1 MVVLELCYPPSIN
14 HYWRMGNHR
23 IYLSDEGRRYKN
35 IVAGIVR
42 CARVQPF
49 TGDVSL
55 KIEAYPPDRRI
66 RDLDNIQKA
75 VWDALTDA
83 GLYKDDSQV
92 KHIEA
97 WMLEPLERGKVIV
110 TVDGYISG
118 RSDPPATA
126 LVPAH

>member
-1 MVVLELCYPPSIN
+1 MVVLELKYPPSIN

-23 IYLSDEGRRYKN
+23 IYLSEEGRRYKS

-49 TGDVSL
+49 TSDVSL
-55 KIEAYPPDRRI
+55 KIEAYPPDRRR

-83 GLYKDDSQV
+83 GLYEDDSQV
-92 KHIEA
+92 KHVEA

-110 TVDGYISG
+110 TVDDFSSG
-118 RSDPPATA
+118 WSDPPAAA
-126 LVPAH
+126 LVPCG